1 MCLILCH
8 RCFVTIYVFDSV
20 PWAFCYYA
28 FVVILQLADVDKY
41 NILTCH
47 HPTVVLQLQKKG
59 AYTENLL
66 CFVLSYI
73 STLFNPLCV

>member
-1 MCLILCH
+1 MGVLLLFMCLILCH

-41 NILTCH
+41 NILICH
-47 HPTVVLQLQKKG
+47 HPTVVLQLQKKRG
-59 AYTENLL
+59 LY
-66 CFVLSYI
+66 
-73 STLFNPLCV
+73 